1 MESRRR
7 QEERQTLMRGLPPGL
22 TLMLAITL
30 SACSPKYDWRDYR
43 SADAPYAVL
52 FPAKPAT
59 QTRTIQLDQ
68 LTASMTMTASDIDG
82 VVFAIG
88 VVQLADAAQAPAA
101 LTAMQTAM
109 VKNIGGTI
117 TSSKQIPTGGVDI
130 EASGQAMRLL
140 GRFVAKDK
148 RVYQIVIIGPAQKIE
163 AEPAETFF
171 TSFKFL

>member
-1 MESRRR
+1 
-7 QEERQTLMRGLPPGL
+7 MRGLPPGL
-22 TLMLAITL
+22 TLMLMLMLTITL

-59 QTRTIQLDQ
+59 QTRTIELDQ
-68 LTASMTMTASDIDG
+68 LAVSMTMTASDIDG

-109 VKNIGGTI
+109 VNNIGGAI
-117 TSSKQIPTGGVDI
+117 TSSKQIPAGGVDI
-130 EASGQAMRLL
+130 EASGKAMRLL

-148 RVYQIVIIGPAQKIE
+148 RVYQIVIVGPAQKIE